1 MGYYEPQSTTN
12 LLEARTVGSNMAHQ
26 IYEGWLENLNMR
38 NPLLIHYITTMADD
52 TALVWCEQAHSV
64 GLGGDA

>member
-1 MGYYEPQSTTN
+1 M
-12 LLEARTVGSNMAHQ
+12 ARQ

-38 NPLLIHYITTMADD
+38 NPLLIHIISQLADD
-52 TALVWCEQAHSV
+52 AALVWCEQARSV

>member
-1 MGYYEPQSTTN
+1 M
-12 LLEARTVGSNMAHQ
+12 ARQ

-38 NPLLIHYITTMADD
+38 NPLLIHYITRMADD
-52 TALVWCEQAHSV
+52 TALVWCEQARSV